1 MSETKN
7 HCLALDNYLDKYQPV
22 RVQSMIGDTLKACL
36 TGDERRSHELY
47 ENDKISLLYR
57 IVLEDTGEQ
66 SNIQRLIIQ
75 LNEQAK
81 YAIDEEERKK
91 RRKAQALGGGAD
103 GEAGADDGTAGG
115 DGGHALGQREDSIQD
130 GSSPYLGA
138 ASEDPRGQDPTRSS
152 KPMSSLG
159 PASPIRVSNQHANPQ
174 KGTTGDGSQ
183 AAILD
188 DN

>member
-7 HCLALDNYLDKYQPV
+7 HCVALDNYLDKYQPV

-57 IVLEDTGEQ
+57 VVLEDTGEQ

-81 YAIDEEERKK
+81 YAIDDEERKK
-91 RRKAQALGGGAD
+91 RRKAQASGGG
-103 GEAGADDGTAGG
+103 GEEGADDGTAVA

-130 GSSPYLGA
+130 GSSPYLAPG
-138 ASEDPRGQDPTRSS
+138 SDGPGGQDPALATRSS

-159 PASPIRVSNQHANPQ
+159 P
-174 KGTTGDGSQ
+174 
-183 AAILD
+183 
-188 DN
+188 